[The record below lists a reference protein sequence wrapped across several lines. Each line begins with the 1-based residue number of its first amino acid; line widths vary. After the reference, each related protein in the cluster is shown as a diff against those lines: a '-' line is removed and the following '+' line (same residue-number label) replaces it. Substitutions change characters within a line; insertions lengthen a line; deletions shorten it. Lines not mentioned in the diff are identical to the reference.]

1 MQRRAVRL
9 TILALLAVAA
19 LSAAYITWETHLR
32 LLGGLAA
39 ERDIDARIDRMSAA
53 TAALG
58 GAQQA
63 YVAPGQQ
70 RGDAL
75 TRASVLVQQVYD
87 DIAALR
93 RVAQSSEAGPALL
106 AFGQSMDTLVNVD
119 DRARDHLRLEQ
130 DLMAADLLYTE
141 ARQAIEAMTTQ
152 LHGLRETERRSAE
165 AERQAV
171 LARQASMLGAVALIW
186 FAGVLAL
193 VRAPA
198 PRETPVPVDPSIL
211 PAELP
216 LNAPAVVPAIDL
228 GAAAKVCGE
237 LARLSSIGAL
247 PATLARTARVLDAS
261 GLVVWLG
268 AGDQLFPAT
277 GHGYGPRALARLGP
291 ISRGSDNA
299 TATAWRTGE
308 MSVVP
313 GREGANGAIVTPL
326 LAQSGCFGVL
336 AAEVRHGRESDEATR
351 AVAAMIAAQ
360 LSTLVVPWPA
370 PSESEDPAAAETEES
385 PAAPGGHDER
395 SAASA

>member
-9 TILALLAVAA
+9 TILALLVAGA
-19 LSAAYITWETHLR
+19 LGAAYITWETHLR

-39 ERDIDARIDRMSAA
+39 ERDVDARIDRMSAA

-75 TRASVLVQQVYD
+75 TRASVLVQQIYD

-130 DLMAADLLYTE
+130 QLMAADLLYTE
-141 ARQAIEAMTTQ
+141 ARQAIEAMTSQ

-165 AERQAV
+165 AERRAL
-171 LARQASMLGAVALIW
+171 LARQASILATVAVVW

-193 VRAPA
+193 VRSPA
-198 PRETPVPVDPSIL
+198 PREIPVPIETSIL
-211 PAELP
+211 PAEL
-216 LNAPAVVPAIDL
+216 LSSAPAVVPAIDL

-237 LARLSSIGAL
+237 LARLSSVAGL

-268 AGDQLFPAT
+268 AGEQLFPAT
-277 GHGYGPRALARLGP
+277 GHGYGPRTLARLGP

-308 MSVVP
+308 MSIVP
-313 GREGANGAIVTPL
+313 AGAGANGAIVTPL

-336 AAEVRHGRESDEATR
+336 AAEVRHGREADEATR

-360 LSTLVVPWPA
+360 LSTLVVPWPG
-370 PSESEDPAAAETEES
+370 PSESEDPAAAEAEETPS
-385 PAAPGGHDER
+385 EPAGRDER